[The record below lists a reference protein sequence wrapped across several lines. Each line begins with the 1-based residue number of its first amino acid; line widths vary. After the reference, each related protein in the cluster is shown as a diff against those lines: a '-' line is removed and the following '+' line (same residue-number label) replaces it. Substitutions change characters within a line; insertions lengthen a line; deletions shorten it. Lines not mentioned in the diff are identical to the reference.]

1 MRLGAERRGGEAAPA
16 RRYGHATALIAAGA
30 ALLLLAALALL
41 ADRAEAVE
49 PAKPGAASK
58 QGAAVKPPA
67 ASTETGG
74 AREVAVT
81 VYNENLGVVKDQRAF
96 DIASGLSE
104 LHFTDV
110 ASSIDPTSVHL
121 RPLGKG
127 SLDILWQDYRFD
139 LVSTDKLLEKYVDQ
153 PVEVAT
159 KDDQVK
165 RGTLLSYDPGS
176 LVLQDAAGGLLL
188 LSRAEVRQVSL
199 RELPKGLLTRP
210 TLVWRLRAGA
220 GGTQPLEV
228 SYMTGGMNW
237 HAEYVAVIDENASSL
252 DLQGWASVENRSGAT
267 FPDARIKL
275 VAGTVHRAPSPRPP
289 IRPELMRGA
298 AMEKAMAM
306 EERGFFEYH
315 LYEVPQ
321 RATLAQNEVKQL
333 GLLQA
338 EGVRSTKKFTY
349 DGAADAQHVNVTVEF
364 ENAEAAG
371 LGMPLPEGVVR
382 VFQRDRDGSLELA
395 GEDRIQHTPKNET
408 VRLAVG
414 SAFDITPARKQTDV
428 RQITPRLLEATF
440 EITLKNHKKEPVD
453 VTVVEHAYG
462 DWEIVKSSQPP
473 KKKDATTFEFAVRC
487 LPETPLVLT
496 YTIRTKS

>member
-16 RRYGHATALIAAGA
+16 RRFTHAAALIAAGA

-41 ADRAEAVE
+41 AVRAEAAE
-49 PAKPGAASK
+49 PAKPGAAT
-58 QGAAVKPPA
+58 KPTA

-96 DIASGLSE
+96 NIASGLSE
-104 LHFTDV
+104 LRFTDV

-139 LVSTDKLLEKYVDQ
+139 LVSTDKLLEKYLDQ

-188 LSRAEVRQVSL
+188 LGRGEVRQVSL

-210 TLVWRLRAGA
+210 TLVWRLRAASA
-220 GGTQPLEV
+220 GPQPLEV

-237 HAEYVAVIDENASSL
+237 HAEYVAVIDENAANL

-267 FPDARIKL
+267 FPDAKIKL
-275 VAGTVHRAPSPRPP
+275 VAGAVHRAPAPRPP
-289 IRPELMRGA
+289 IRPQLEMAAQRGA
-298 AMEKAMAM
+298 AMM

-338 EGVRSTKKFTY
+338 QGVHSTKKFAY
-349 DGAADAQHVNVTVEF
+349 DGSADAQHVNVTVEF

-414 SAFDITPARKQTDV
+414 SAFDITPVRKQTDFH
-428 RQITPRLLEATF
+428 QITPRLLETTV
-440 EITLKNHKKEPVD
+440 EITLRNHKKEPVD

-462 DWEIVKSSQPP
+462 DWEIAKSSQPA

-487 LPETPLVLT
+487 LPETPLILT
-496 YTIRTKS
+496 YTVRTRS